1 MKIAILINDTTYTYN
16 LRREI
21 IQRFIEEGHEVYIAA
36 EILLFEDKLKEMGCH
51 LIAVQVGRRGTNP
64 LSDLGLLLAY
74 RKILKKLK
82 PDAVLTYN
90 IKPTSYGGMVC
101 GMLHIPYY
109 PNITGL
115 GTPIENPGKIQKVAI
130 ALYKMGVSR
139 AECVF
144 FQNSENLQFFQSHG
158 MLLPGRRYRLLP
170 GSGVNLKTYPL
181 LPYPEGEKA
190 RFLFVARIM
199 KEKGIDLFLAA
210 ARQIMQ
216 ERDDCEFHICGMCDD
231 PKYMETLNREQE
243 NGNIVYHGQQK
254 DMLPHYQSC
263 SCLLYPSYYPEGMSN
278 VLLEAAASGRPL
290 IVADRSGCRDI
301 VDNEVTGYIVPVND
315 EKATIEAARR
325 FLRLSPEERK
335 EMGIRGRNKV
345 EKEFD
350 RELVVNAYMEEVC
363 GTGSAENRSSEKV

>member
-1 MKIAILINDTTYTYN
+1 MLAIYPKKQVENNDRMKIAILINDTTYTYN

-101 GMLHIPYY
+101 AMLHIPYY

-130 ALYKMGVSR
+130 ALYKTGVSR

-144 FQNSENLQFFQSHG
+144 FQNSENLQFF
-158 MLLPGRRYRLLP
+158 
-170 GSGVNLKTYPL
+170 
-181 LPYPEGEKA
+181 
-190 RFLFVARIM
+190 
-199 KEKGIDLFLAA
+199 
-210 ARQIMQ
+210 
-216 ERDDCEFHICGMCDD
+216 
-231 PKYMETLNREQE
+231 
-243 NGNIVYHGQQK
+243 
-254 DMLPHYQSC
+254 
-263 SCLLYPSYYPEGMSN
+263 
-278 VLLEAAASGRPL
+278 
-290 IVADRSGCRDI
+290 
-301 VDNEVTGYIVPVND
+301 
-315 EKATIEAARR
+315 
-325 FLRLSPEERK
+325 
-335 EMGIRGRNKV
+335 
-345 EKEFD
+345 
-350 RELVVNAYMEEVC
+350 
-363 GTGSAENRSSEKV
+363 